1 MYLSELEELVAYAI
15 CIAIVIGFGV
25 STYVEIKNT
34 IREEKQKHREQK
46 ENEEK
51 IRTLISY
58 FNTKKKLIDNVA
70 KLNKAMKDWKTEK

>member
-15 CIAIVIGFGV
+15 FIAIVIGFGV

-70 KLNKAMKDWKTEK
+70 KFNKAMKDGKTEK

>member
-1 MYLSELEELVAYAI
+1 MYLSELEELVAYLA

-25 STYVEIKNT
+25 ITYKEIKNT
-34 IREEKQKHREQK
+34 IAEEKQKAAETK

-51 IRTLISY
+51 VKTLIQY

-70 KLNKAMKDWKTEK
+70 KLQESIKKEKSEN

>member
-1 MYLSELEELVAYAI
+1 MYLSELEELVAYAVS
-15 CIAIVIGFGV
+15 IAIVIGFGV

-70 KLNKAMKDWKTEK
+70 KLNKAIKDGKTEK

>member
-1 MYLSELEELVAYAI
+1 MYLSQLEELVAYAV

-70 KLNKAMKDWKTEK
+70 KLNKAMKDGKTEK

>member
-1 MYLSELEELVAYAI
+1 MYLSELEELVAYAV
-15 CIAIVIGFGV
+15 CITIVIGFGV

-70 KLNKAMKDWKTEK
+70 KLNKAMKDGKTEK

>member
-70 KLNKAMKDWKTEK
+70 KLNKAMKDGKTEK